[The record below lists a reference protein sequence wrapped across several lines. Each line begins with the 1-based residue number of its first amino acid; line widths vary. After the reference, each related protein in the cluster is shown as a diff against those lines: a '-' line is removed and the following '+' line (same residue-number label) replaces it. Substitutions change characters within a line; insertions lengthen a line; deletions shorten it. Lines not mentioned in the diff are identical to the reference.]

1 VAPLKRARRRSHRG
15 TPLCL
20 LLLFAGLMA
29 MHGIQASPGPMEMA
43 AAPLASTA
51 APPTSAGASAHHHV
65 VVGDPPGDHH
75 PDHPSGQMCL
85 GMLLISLLVA
95 LLFGLFRVMRAAAVA
110 RRPALTPVPRGGRS
124 PPGPSLHR
132 LSVLRL

>member
-1 VAPLKRARRRSHRG
+1 MGPRQRARRRLHRG

-20 LLLFAGLMA
+20 LLLFSGLMA
-29 MHGIQASPGPMEMA
+29 MHGLQASPGPMEMA
-43 AAPLASTA
+43 AAPLAS
-51 APPTSAGASAHHHV
+51 AGATEHHHV

-85 GMLLISLLVA
+85 GMLLVSLLFA
-95 LLFGLFRVMRAAAVA
+95 LLFGLLRVTRAAVA
-110 RRPALTPVPRGGRS
+110 ARPVVRTPGPRGGRS
-124 PPGPSLHR
+124 PPAPSLHR

>member
-1 VAPLKRARRRSHRG
+1 MAPLKRARRRSHQG

-29 MHGIQASPGPMEMA
+29 MHGLQASPGPMEMA
-43 AAPLASTA
+43 AAPLAS
-51 APPTSAGASAHHHV
+51 APGSAHHHV

-95 LLFGLFRVMRAAAVA
+95 LLFGLFRLMRAAVAA
-110 RRPALTPVPRGGRS
+110 RRPVRTPVPRGGRS

>member
-1 VAPLKRARRRSHRG
+1 MAPLKRARRRSHRG

-20 LLLFAGLMA
+20 LLLFSGLMA
-29 MHGIQASPGPMEMA
+29 MHGLQASPGPMEMA
-43 AAPLASTA
+43 AAPLASVA
-51 APPTSAGASAHHHV
+51 DAPPTGVVHHHV

-85 GMLLISLLVA
+85 GMLLVSLLVA
-95 LLFGLFRVMRAAAVA
+95 LLFGLFRVMRVAVA
-110 RRPALTPVPRGGRS
+110 TRRPVRTPVSRGGRS

>member
-1 VAPLKRARRRSHRG
+1 VGPLKRARRRFHRG

-29 MHGIQASPGPMEMA
+29 MHGVQASPGPMEMA
-43 AAPLASTA
+43 AAPLASISGT
-51 APPTSAGASAHHHV
+51 AHHHV

-95 LLFGLFRVMRAAAVA
+95 LLFALLRVMRVAVAVRPAA
-110 RRPALTPVPRGGRS
+110 RRPVSRGGRS

>member
-1 VAPLKRARRRSHRG
+1 MGPLKRARRRFHRG

-20 LLLFAGLMA
+20 LLLFTGLMA
-29 MHGIQASPGPMEMA
+29 MHGLQASPGPMEMA
-43 AAPLASTA
+43 AAPLAS
-51 APPTSAGASAHHHV
+51 AGGPAHHHV

-85 GMLLISLLVA
+85 GTLLVSLLVA
-95 LLFGLFRVMRAAAVA
+95 LLFGLLRVMRVAVA
-110 RRPALTPVPRGGRS
+110 ARPAVRAPVPRGGRS

>member
-1 VAPLKRARRRSHRG
+1 M
-15 TPLCL
+15 
-20 LLLFAGLMA
+20 LLFSGLMA
-29 MHGIQASPGPMEMA
+29 MHGLQAAPGPMEMS
-43 AAPLASTA
+43 AAPLASVADTM
-51 APPTSAGASAHHHV
+51 HHHV

-85 GMLLISLLVA
+85 GMLLLSLLGA
-95 LLFGLFRVMRAAAVA
+95 LLFGLFRLLRVDVAA
-110 RRPALTPVPRGGRS
+110 RRAVRTPAPRGGRS